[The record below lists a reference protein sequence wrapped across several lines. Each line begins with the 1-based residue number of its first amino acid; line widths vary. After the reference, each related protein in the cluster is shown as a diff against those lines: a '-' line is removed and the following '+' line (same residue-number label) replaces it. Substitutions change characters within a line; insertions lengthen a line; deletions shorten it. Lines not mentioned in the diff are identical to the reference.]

1 VPAAYEPS
9 PPGSGKTTLATALAP
24 ELGLPLLAKDTIK
37 QALMAALPVPD
48 IETSQALGIAST
60 AAMLAVAGE
69 NTGAV
74 LESVWYRE
82 RSLAA
87 LRKRPGPV
95 VEVFCRCD
103 PAVAGW
109 RYAARSGS
117 RAAGHF
123 DAERQ
128 SDELRNA
135 GVSDPVGG
143 GWPVIKVRT
152 DADVDIFVLAAR
164 VRAAAGE
171 VPA

>member
-1 VPAAYEPS
+1 MAADYRDGRMLAAYEPS
-9 PPGSGKTTLATALAP
+9 PPGSGKPTLATALAP

-69 NTGAV
+69 NTVAV

-87 LRKRPGPV
+87 LRKLPGPV
-95 VEVFCRCD
+95 VEVFCR
-103 PAVAGW
+103 
-109 RYAARSGS
+109 
-117 RAAGHF
+117 
-123 DAERQ
+123 
-128 SDELRNA
+128 
-135 GVSDPVGG
+135 
-143 GWPVIKVRT
+143 
-152 DADVDIFVLAAR
+152 FVVAAR